1 VDEGCLRNASVA
13 LSSTAR
19 RSVLLFR
26 NTTNPRRGVGALQAL
41 HVCNTDTK
49 ESNPISERLRQP
61 SERESRHPRRLR
73 GPVDSCSATL
83 SNQPS
88 PASPEWVFASPL
100 TGRPYHASPI
110 QQDYLRRAG
119 EKIGLGSFGFH
130 SFRHAYRSWLDAVG
144 STVGVQQKL
153 MRHSNVSTTMNIYG
167 GALMDE
173 KRAANTRVVQLI
185 LATKSPNADTLGFVG
200 VAPDRSDAVS
210 A

>member
-88 PASPEWVFASPL
+88 PEWVFASPL

-173 KRAANTRVVQLI
+173 KRAASTRVVQLI
-185 LATKSPNADTLGFVG
+185 LATKSRNAEHWGSLGLHLIG
-200 VAPDRSDAVS
+200 VML
-210 A
+210 